1 MLRGTLIIIHVLLS
15 CLVFLYLRRLY
26 LSPQPRLTEE
36 YCSTP
41 ASRTSTSLATTVS
54 DSSSTTSAPPSAHI
68 PGSILDLHMPWS
80 ELSLPPVSSHSIL
93 HVCTGRDPLALDGE
107 CAFLK
112 APAESQKSFRTP
124 AEVGTRWVFAYGA
137 NMGSVKLHRLKI
149 DPLESLPAVLPD
161 HALTMDAVVPGAPD
175 SDPVFAGVIEKANS
189 CGVGVI
195 HLVDDEAFE
204 VLSKS
209 ERNYHIVNRTVHTE
223 EDLVSDVSV
232 FIPSTRFSFSMAPGG
247 IQRDTVDASTRYKTL
262 ILCGLDEWDVD
273 SLCPGYYE
281 KLAAAF
287 GMPGGVC
294 RSVCDQ
300 CGVIPFDAQ
309 NRLKAVREDMQKC
322 QQDSDQSGDP
332 EYV

>member
-68 PGSILDLHMPWS
+68 P
-80 ELSLPPVSSHSIL
+80 
-93 HVCTGRDPLALDGE
+93 GRDPLALDGE

-273 SLCPGYYE
+273 SLCPGC
-281 KLAAAF
+281 F
-287 GMPGGVC
+287 
-294 RSVCDQ
+294 
-300 CGVIPFDAQ
+300 PFDIKLFITGVPPKHRIS
-309 NRLKAVREDMQKC
+309 NGIFTITLVRYYL
-322 QQDSDQSGDP
+322 SR
-332 EYV
+332 

>member
-175 SDPVFAGVIEKANS
+175 SDPVFAGVIEK
-189 CGVGVI
+189 
-195 HLVDDEAFE
+195 
-204 VLSKS
+204 
-209 ERNYHIVNRTVHTE
+209 
-223 EDLVSDVSV
+223 VSLHH
-232 FIPSTRFSFSMAPGG
+232 P
-247 IQRDTVDASTRYKTL
+247 L
-262 ILCGLDEWDVD
+262 
-273 SLCPGYYE
+273 
-281 KLAAAF
+281 
-287 GMPGGVC
+287 
-294 RSVCDQ
+294 
-300 CGVIPFDAQ
+300 
-309 NRLKAVREDMQKC
+309 
-322 QQDSDQSGDP
+322 
-332 EYV
+332 